1 MVVIALTA
9 IACDSEADPDRRAD
23 ASPSPPEAAALVT
36 ELPTDCDGFGEAPSD
51 GAITFTVE
59 ERLYEVSPD
68 GATVTCL
75 LPASGASPGQSWGG
89 EADRVLLGGSL
100 ALGPDFK
107 VTLPESVST
116 HWSRPT
122 GKALIYISKDHAQLL
137 KIDAG
142 STKERDITFLAE
154 HHDVAYHPA
163 GTHIVTSG
171 YNAGGIYGIFLA
183 DNEGGEGG
191 DIHMIARGES
201 ATWID
206 GLTFSH
212 DGMRLYFSAD
222 HGDEFHLHELV
233 MERGR
238 GAEGQVTREV
248 ALKTLATGPEP
259 FETISVS
266 EFTSGMSAGY
276 VEKPERMV
284 AYSQRCRLSTFGEFA
299 PPIAAELQGSNAQPV
314 GWLPDGTLIA
324 LGYDDGCNAPSGELL
339 RILPEGDAILIAE
352 GVEAAAVRAV
362 LPPPPKPPEPPEGV
376 VA

>member
-1 MVVIALTA
+1 MVVVALA
-9 IACDSEADPDRRAD
+9 AVACDSEADPDRRAD
-23 ASPSPPEAAALVT
+23 ASPSPSEAAALVT
-36 ELPTDCDGFGEAPSD
+36 ELPTDCDGFGAAPSD
-51 GAITFTVE
+51 GAITFAVE

-107 VTLPESVST
+107 VTLHPNNVST
-116 HWSRPT
+116 RWSRPI

-137 KIDAG
+137 KTDAG
-142 STKERDITFLAE
+142 STQESDITFLAE

-171 YNAGGIYGIFLA
+171 YNIEGTYGIFLA
-183 DNEGGEGG
+183 DNEGG

-206 GLTFSH
+206 DLTFSH

-238 GAEGQVTREV
+238 GAEGPATREV

-259 FETISVS
+259 FEAISVS
-266 EFTSGMSAGY
+266 EFTADMSAGY
-276 VEKPERMV
+276 VEKPERLV
-284 AYSQRCRLSTFGEFA
+284 AYSQGCRVSTFGEFA
-299 PPIAAELQGSNAQPV
+299 PPIPAELQGSSAKPV
-314 GWLPDGTLIA
+314 GWLPNGTLIA
-324 LGYDDGCNAPSGELL
+324 LGYDDGCNTPSGELF
-339 RILPEGDAILIAE
+339 RISPEGDAVLIAE